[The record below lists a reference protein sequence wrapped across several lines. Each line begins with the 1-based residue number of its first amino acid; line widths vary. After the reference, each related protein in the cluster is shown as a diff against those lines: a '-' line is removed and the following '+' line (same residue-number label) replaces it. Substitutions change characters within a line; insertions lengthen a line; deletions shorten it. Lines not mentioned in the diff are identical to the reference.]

1 MNLSKK
7 LKLRV
12 SEIQRYQDYRGLLHH
27 MELNGEISNRMTFDN
42 KETVVWCVND
52 YLGLMNNKES
62 KQLAAEVSLKY
73 GSAYPHATRATFG
86 ETKFH
91 REFEEELADFVNQES
106 AYLLN
111 LGYAGICSIV
121 DALTDRHDT
130 IIYDQAIHACSI
142 DGVRLHNGRKF
153 CFKHNSVAHLETQIK
168 RALKR
173 HDPETGSI
181 LVIIDGVYSMHGEQ
195 APLKEIVALKKKY
208 DFCLLVDDSHGFGV
222 LGHSGAGAAQEHD
235 VEDEV
240 DIYVAT
246 FTKAIGSLGAFVA
259 GNKTIIDYLR
269 YNTRSQIF
277 SRTIPLSQLLPAQ
290 NNLRVLRKEPG
301 RRIKLWNNTIR
312 FQNGLK
318 KMGINIGEPESPVT
332 PIRIIGS
339 IDEGVEVL
347 LDLRNNGVFSYLVC
361 YPVVPKGTCL
371 IRMVPTYNH
380 TTQDI
385 DHTLNV
391 FKKLTK
397 KYPERLLKNHGDE
410 KVVVSIKQTEK
421 QDKGLLI
428 RSATQGGK

>member
-7 LKLRV
+7 LKNRV
-12 SEIQRYQDYRGLLHH
+12 SELQSYQDNRGRFHH
-27 MELNGEISNRMTFDN
+27 LELNGEISSRMTFED

-62 KQLAAEVSLKY
+62 KQLASEVTEKY
-73 GSAYPHATRATFG
+73 GSAYPHATRVAFG
-86 ETKFH
+86 ETKH
-91 REFEEELADFVNQES
+91 HSEFEEELADFVNKDA

-111 LGYAGICSIV
+111 LGYAGICSII

-130 IIYDQAIHACSI
+130 IIYDQAVHACSI
-142 DGVRLHNGRKF
+142 DGIRLHNGRKF
-153 CFKHNSVAHLETQIK
+153 SFRHNSVAHLETQIK

-173 HDPETGSI
+173 HNPETGSI

-208 DFCLLVDDSHGFGV
+208 DFCILLDDSHGFGV
-222 LGHSGAGAAQEHD
+222 LGHSGAGAAQEQD

-259 GNKTIIDYLR
+259 ADKTTIDYLR

-290 NNLRVLRKEPG
+290 NNLRLLRKEPG
-301 RRIKLWNNTIR
+301 RRIKLWNNTVR
-312 FQNGLK
+312 FQSGLRK
-318 KMGINIGEPESPVT
+318 LGINIGEPESPIT
-332 PIRIIGS
+332 PIQIIGS
-339 IDEGVEVL
+339 TDEGFEVL
-347 LDLRNNGVFSYLVC
+347 MDLRNNGVFSYLVF

-371 IRMVPTYNH
+371 IRMVATYNH
-380 TTQDI
+380 TAEDI
-385 DHTLNV
+385 DHTLDV

-397 KYPERLLKNHGDE
+397 KYPERLLQNYGVE
-410 KVVVSIKQTEK
+410 KVVNSDKQTNI
-421 QDKGLLI
+421 QDEDLLM
-428 RSATQGGK
+428 RSTIQGGK